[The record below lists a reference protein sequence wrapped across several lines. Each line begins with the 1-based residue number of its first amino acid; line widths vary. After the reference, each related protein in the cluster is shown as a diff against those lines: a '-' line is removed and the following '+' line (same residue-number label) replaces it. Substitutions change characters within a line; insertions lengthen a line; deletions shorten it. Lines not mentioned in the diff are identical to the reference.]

1 MTHRLRLAAFL
12 IAALPLAGCGNK
24 GPLTLQPQG
33 ESPPPTASAVA
44 TDAHAGA
51 QSVMA
56 PAATSV
62 VAPAAVSGP
71 PDPTGSSQTIAP
83 PTASTV
89 TPPPADDA
97 DDGTT
102 GTPR

>member
-33 ESPPPTASAVA
+33 ESPPPMPAEAASQAL
-44 TDAHAGA
+44 AGA
-51 QSVMA
+51 ESVA
-56 PAATSV
+56 
-62 VAPAAVSGP
+62 APAAVTGP
-71 PDPTGSSQTIAP
+71 PDPTQSSQTVAP
-83 PTASTV
+83 PAASTV
-89 TPPPADDA
+89 APPPTSTVAPPADASDDDA
-97 DDGTT
+97 